1 MKRLSGLLLLASLL
15 LSQGSAH
22 ACLNDRD
29 TLAEE
34 IKGLP
39 DVVRVVTGRFERDPP
54 LYYRMRLARVAAE
67 LKFSPALLPDYDD
80 AGVACDRL
88 GWDDEAIAW
97 MDKKRARLVR
107 TDAGSAA
114 VKEQWYRYN
123 ANVGT
128 FWVHRWISAGA
139 DRKRIG
145 EVRRARG
152 YIAAAIKIKPDA
164 HFGREK
170 YQIRVMDWIIKGR
183 PYVSEAARDKAE
195 VGALDAATSK
205 GSTSIDLDAASPA
218 DPALAAALGTE
229 PPETS
234 GETKALCGLVTLG
247 SAWESVDVFQALG
260 DSIPYEGGSKL
271 YPLVQARCD
280 ELIDGGHRSLI
291 PGSPSGGAL
300 KGVITIS
307 EADPFLEG
315 DGDGSRGAYRR
326 LRAEAD
332 AWQKARTDY
341 MMARLTAGRHPDT
354 DPAFWAEYRDAGPP
368 LIPDTWQ
375 RRFYRAHAS
384 PGQSEGGFF
393 LALIFDAALLGSLLL
408 VGGIAWR
415 VRSPRRR
422 QEKGAPSAN

>member
-1 MKRLSGLLLLASLL
+1 MRRRYTLLLLLL
-15 LSQGSAH
+15 LLQGSGR

-39 DVVRVVTGRFERDPP
+39 DVVQVVTGRFERDPP
-54 LYYRMRLARVAAE
+54 LYYQMRLARVAAE
-67 LKFSPALLPDYDD
+67 LKASPALLPDYDD

-88 GWDDEAIAW
+88 GRDDEAIAW
-97 MDKKRARLVR
+97 MDRKRARLMAA
-107 TDAGSAA
+107 DATSPAIQ
-114 VKEQWYRYN
+114 EQWYRYN

-128 FWVHRWISAGA
+128 FWVHRWIRAGA
-139 DRKRIG
+139 DRKHIA
-145 EVRRARG
+145 EVRRAWG

-170 YQIRVMDWIIKGR
+170 YQLRVMDWIIKGR
-183 PYVSEAARDKAE
+183 PYVSEAARDKE
-195 VGALDAATSK
+195 EMGGPAT
-205 GSTSIDLDAASPA
+205 A
-218 DPALAAALGTE
+218 DPALTAALGTE

-234 GETKALCGLVTLG
+234 GETKALCGLITLG

-271 YPLVQARCD
+271 YPLVKSRCD

-300 KGVITIS
+300 KDLMTVGEMNPSV
-307 EADPFLEG
+307 ED
-315 DGDGSRGAYRR
+315 DNGATFRR

-368 LIPDTWQ
+368 VILDTWQ
-375 RRFYRAHAS
+375 RRFYRSHAL

-393 LALIFDAALLGSLLL
+393 LALIFDAALLGSALL
-408 VGGIAWR
+408 VGGFIAWR
-415 VRSPRRR
+415 VRVHRRR
-422 QEKGAPSAN
+422 QEKSAPPAN

>member
-1 MKRLSGLLLLASLL
+1 MRCSFALPLLALLLF
-15 LSQGSAH
+15 QGAAH

-39 DVVRVVTGRFERDPP
+39 DVVQVVTGRFERDPP

-67 LKFSPALLPDYDD
+67 LKTSPALLPDYDD

-88 GWDDEAIAW
+88 GRDDEAITW
-97 MDKKRARLVR
+97 MDKKRARLIGA
-107 TDAGSAA
+107 DAASPA

-123 ANVGT
+123 ANAGT
-128 FWVHRWISAGA
+128 FWVHRWIRAGA
-139 DRKRIG
+139 DRRRIG

-152 YIAAAIKIKPDA
+152 YIAEATKIKPDA

-170 YQIRVMDWIIKGR
+170 YQLRVMDWIIKGR
-183 PYVSEAARDKAE
+183 PYVSDAARDKAE
-195 VGALDAATSK
+195 EGALGAAERK
-205 GSTSIDLDAASPA
+205 GSTSIDLDGAGPP

-234 GETKALCGLVTLG
+234 GETKALCGLITLG

-271 YPLVQARCD
+271 YPLVKARCD
-280 ELIDGGHRSLI
+280 ELIDGGRRSLI

-300 KGVITIS
+300 KGVITVGEMDPS
-307 EADPFLEG
+307 SAD
-315 DGDGSRGAYRR
+315 DRGGTYHR

-332 AWQKARTDY
+332 DWQKKRMGY
-341 MMARLTAGRHPDT
+341 MMVRLTAGRHPDT
-354 DPAFWAEYRDAGPP
+354 DPAFWNEYHDAGPP
-368 LIPDTWQ
+368 TILDTWQ
-375 RRFYRAHAS
+375 HRFYRGHAS
-384 PGQSEGGFF
+384 PGQSESGFF
-393 LALIFDAALLGSLLL
+393 LGLIFGAALLGSALL
-408 VGGIAWR
+408 VGGLITWR
-415 VRSPRRR
+415 VRVHRRR
-422 QEKGAPSAN
+422 QENAPPAAN